1 MSYSLTYVWIGLRKV
16 GLIGLEQIFAEVY
29 ALGLDDNQ
37 ALTAEIIKRLRRS
50 NYIPAEAEAEYCRAL
65 LAAYR
70 RFRGEDV
77 SDDQG
82 ILEVRVYGG
91 D

>member
-29 ALGLDDNQ
+29 PLGLDDNQ

-50 NYIPAEAEAEYCRAL
+50 NYIPVEAI
-65 LAAYR
+65 AASLVETGR
-70 RFRGEDV
+70 REICPRGTTR
-77 SDDQG
+77 S
-82 ILEVRVYGG
+82 RC
-91 D
+91 